1 VTLHVVADSLGH
13 YLDMVGGV
21 VEGNPLLKCGGDGRM
36 TLVSPGRT
44 HEQADRR
51 LGILVVAVCSVLE
64 IPFSADG
71 STLYPIPGTGHGYIP
86 DESYYI
92 QHHDEVADATTTSAI
107 PPDLV
112 IEIVVSHPAADA
124 LADCALLG
132 VPEVWVWDVPRER
145 LEFHLLVTRGE
156 NRAVTSPVPGAG
168 PCRCSTPATSSRGSA
183 TLPPTPAGST
193 GTAGHGRSRSSSRG
207 GGLGK
212 VAADG
217 GETQPASTRR
227 VTVRAPGEL
236 TRQRRGSGGG
246 ESRR

>member
-1 VTLHVVADSLGH
+1 MAWTLAASYAPDNVVTLHVVSDSLGH

-21 VEGNPLLKCGGDGRM
+21 VEGNPLLKCGADGRM

-64 IPFSADG
+64 VPFSADG

-132 VPEVWVWDVPRER
+132 VPEVWVWDVPREI
-145 LEFHLLVTRGE
+145 LEFHLLVTRGK
-156 NRAVTSPVPGAG
+156 NKGRYVPG
-168 PCRCSTPATSSRGSA
+168 S
-183 TLPPTPAGST
+183 
-193 GTAGHGRSRSSSRG
+193 RSRALPTLDASDVFARLGDPTTDAGRFDRNCRAWAEQVLVPRRRAQEG
-207 GGLGK
+207 G
-212 VAADG
+212 
-217 GETQPASTRR
+217 R
-227 VTVRAPGEL
+227 
-236 TRQRRGSGGG
+236 
-246 ESRR
+246 